1 MLKKTTILIFGLLS
15 FVVAFAQQQTQQ
27 SQSEQTQEEQV
38 EVTVKIYRWA
48 FSNKMV
54 IPDMHGSGGK
64 TQTVKVDQG
73 DIDLHYKVGSDYRPL
88 RINSGTMSPAF
99 EYKGPRTMVFYN
111 KVKRVSL
118 EGEEAKEEFTYEEV
132 AKMII
137 PLNVEQIFAL
147 MFKMGKKVRFYPM
160 NVSPKQLPKE
170 RIAVLNMTSTNA
182 AILVG
187 GDARVLRPG
196 ANAIYKPKSKKETS
210 VKLQIA
216 RRINNKWT
224 PVYNNNISTPKDQRC
239 VILLFDPYN
248 KKTPR
253 FSVQLLTL

>member
-1 MLKKTTILIFGLLS
+1 
-15 FVVAFAQQQTQQ
+15 
-27 SQSEQTQEEQV
+27 
-38 EVTVKIYRWA
+38 
-48 FSNKMV
+48 
-54 IPDMHGSGGK
+54 
-64 TQTVKVDQG
+64 
-73 DIDLHYKVGSDYRPL
+73 
-88 RINSGTMSPAF
+88 
-99 EYKGPRTMVFYN
+99 
-111 KVKRVSL
+111 
-118 EGEEAKEEFTYEEV
+118 TYEEV
-132 AKMII
+132 AKMVI

-196 ANAIYKPKSKKETS
+196 SNAIYKPKSKKETS

-216 RRINNKWT
+216 RRIKNKWV